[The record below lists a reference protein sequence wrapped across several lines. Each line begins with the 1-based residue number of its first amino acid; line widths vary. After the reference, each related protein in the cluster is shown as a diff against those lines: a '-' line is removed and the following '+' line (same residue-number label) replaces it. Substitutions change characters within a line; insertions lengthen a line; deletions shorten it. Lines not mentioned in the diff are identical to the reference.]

1 MCVCV
6 CVCAGVCVCVCGWVG
21 TVRRITVLYVLL
33 DAARPQPGAAPA
45 RARAAP
51 RGPRRAMRAFHLEA
65 TDGEGALPAGLTHR
79 VDGEEYLG
87 GRVVCWGGEH
97 LGVRVGCA
105 CWSATVARGSWRAAC
120 RGA

>member
-1 MCVCV
+1 M
-6 CVCAGVCVCVCGWVG
+6 
-21 TVRRITVLYVLL
+21 LL
-33 DAARPQPGAAPA
+33 DAARLQPDAVPA

-87 GRVVCWGGEH
+87 GRVVCVGEE
-97 LGVRVGCA
+97 
-105 CWSATVARGSWRAAC
+105 SASVC
-120 RGA
+120 VLECDRGAR